1 MFDIAH
7 FCMIMYVCIMSPY
20 IEIRNKEKSWEK
32 VMSTVVFTGLLLNIY
47 IQLTTA
53 VVDKVCYIRLS
64 K

>member
-1 MFDIAH
+1 
-7 FCMIMYVCIMSPY
+7 MIMYVCIMSPY